1 MDTAESQANG
11 HTSAA
16 LCCPPLQ
23 SRATPAAQK
32 AGAGCFLPA
41 RRGWASSW
49 EAVAKDSSML

>member
-23 SRATPAAQK
+23 SRAPLQPKKLGQDASFQPAM
-32 AGAGCFLPA
+32 AGPA
-41 RRGWASSW
+41 RG
-49 EAVAKDSSML
+49 KQ